1 MEIQFR
7 PYGLIAEMDGKTAAS
22 SIVLKDTAGT
32 LLDCN
37 FVSVEASGENTD
49 AYFRV
54 ATDPASSIT
63 PMSNYSDTSGALG
76 TTSGIVGGYASVNKG
91 IVELLLSD
99 KDRTSTIEIGLSE
112 VGACKFFITYGQVQG
127 GNIRRDNERPIGS

>member
-1 MEIQFR
+1 MQIQFR
-7 PYGLIAEMDGKTAAS
+7 PYSLVTEMDGTIAAS
-22 SIVLKDTAGT
+22 SIVLKDTAGAA
-32 LLDCN
+32 LDCN
-37 FVSVEASGENTD
+37 FVSVEASGENAD

-54 ATDPASSIT
+54 ATDPASLIT

-91 IVELLLSD
+91 VVELLLSD
-99 KDRTSTIEIGLSE
+99 KDRTSTVEIGLDQ
-112 VGACKFFITYGQVQG
+112 VGDCKFFITYGQIQG